1 MATFTW
7 TPDFDLPKES
17 KPAVYESK
25 FGDGY
30 GQRIPK
36 GLNPNPKTYPLQFKN
51 RSNAERD
58 QIEEFLDARGG
69 AESFDWTPPW
79 GSAGKFKC
87 PEWRVTYTNFNNN
100 QITATFV
107 QVFEF

>member
-17 KPAVYESK
+17 KPNIYESK

-30 GQRIPK
+30 SQRISM
-36 GLNPNPKTYPLQFKN
+36 GLNSNPKTYPLQFKH
-51 RSNAERD
+51 RSNTERD
-58 QIEEFLDARGG
+58 QIEAFLDARRGTE
-69 AESFDWTPPW
+69 AFDWTPPW
-79 GSAGKFKC
+79 GSAGKFIC
-87 PEWRVTYTNFNNN
+87 SEWKVIYSNFNNN
-100 QITATFV
+100 QITATFM